1 MNIIYDNTTSGKCV
15 VSPSTISGN
24 TISVGDTFTITAKSG
39 YKFDGLLTQYNSSS
53 PLIKISSSRSTN
65 NIVYFDRSI
74 SADNK
79 TITINIYKLISFCW
93 FI

>member
-24 TISVGDTFTITAKSG
+24 TIGVGDIFTITAKSG

-53 PLIKISSSRSTN
+53 PLIKISSNRSTN
-65 NIVYFDRSI
+65 NIVYFNRSI

-79 TITINIYKLISFCW
+79 TITITCIKETEFDQ
-93 FI
+93 